1 MTDAEKRKLVQL
13 IMTKL
18 LLIFAG
24 LTTFAAVALLSIN

>member
-1 MTDAEKRKLVQL
+1 VTDIEKRKLAQL

-24 LTTFAAVALLSIN
+24 LTALAAVALSSIN